1 MAARVKPADSVVV
14 SGIGTVSAAGV
25 GLDALRNQ
33 LREGRPRLSE
43 IDRSAGYHV
52 KGSARRAA
60 LVGEFPIHEWIA
72 PLVARRMS
80 ILSKYSLVAART
92 ALEAAALEVPPEPD
106 PSVAVAVSTAFGP
119 MAYSKQLLD
128 QMARG
133 GPPAVSP
140 SVFTEC
146 VANAPTSQISIHC
159 RARGCSHTFVGREA
173 GPLMAIDRGVAEIRG
188 GARVALVGAV
198 EEMPPLVHS
207 ILDRFRALTRPG
219 PDGAEVARPFD
230 RRRNGLLAAEGS
242 TMLVLE
248 REETARERNANILAR
263 VRGCFGGFDP
273 SASRVGWGNGAD
285 ILAKRL
291 LGGLRRCGL
300 ELKDIDVIVSGASG
314 SWSGDRLEALTIQ
327 RVWKELPLPPVLAPK
342 SVVGEYGGAFLAAAV
357 LVVFDDSYPAVAG
370 FSDTDPELGLVPYDG
385 SPMPPAR
392 RALVSSLGS
401 GGAAEWLVLERVW
414 HRST

>member
-1 MAARVKPADSVVV
+1 MNPADSVVV

-25 GLDALRNQ
+25 GLDALRSL

-43 IDRSAGYHV
+43 VDRSAGFHV
-52 KGSARRAA
+52 EGAARLAA
-60 LVGEFPIHEWIA
+60 LVGELSIHEWIP
-72 PLVARRMS
+72 PLVARRMNT
-80 ILSKYSLVAART
+80 LSKYSLVAART

-106 PSVAVAVSTAFGP
+106 PSVAVAVSAAFGP
-119 MAYSKQLLD
+119 MAHTKLLLD
-128 QMARG
+128 QMVEG
-133 GPPAVSP
+133 GPPAASP

-146 VANAPTSQISIHC
+146 VANAPASQLGIHC
-159 RARGCSHTFVGREA
+159 RARGSSHTIVGREA
-173 GPLMAIDRGVAEIRG
+173 GPLMAIDRGAAEVRR
-188 GARVALVGAV
+188 GARVALAGAV
-198 EEMPPLVHS
+198 EEMPPLVHA

-273 SASRVGWGNGAD
+273 SASRAGWGNGAD

-291 LGGLRRCGL
+291 LGGLRWCGL
-300 ELKDIDVIVSGASG
+300 EPNEIDVVVSGASG
-314 SWSGDRLEALTIQ
+314 SRAGDRLEARTLQ
-327 RVWKELPLPPVLAPK
+327 RAWKEMPLPPVLAPK
-342 SVVGEYGGAFLAAAV
+342 SVIGEYGGAFLAAAV
-357 LVVFDDSYPAVAG
+357 LVVVDDSYPAVAG
-370 FSDTDPELGLVPYDG
+370 FSDTDPELCLVPYDG

-401 GGAAEWLVLERVW
+401 GGAAEWLVLERV
-414 HRST
+414 